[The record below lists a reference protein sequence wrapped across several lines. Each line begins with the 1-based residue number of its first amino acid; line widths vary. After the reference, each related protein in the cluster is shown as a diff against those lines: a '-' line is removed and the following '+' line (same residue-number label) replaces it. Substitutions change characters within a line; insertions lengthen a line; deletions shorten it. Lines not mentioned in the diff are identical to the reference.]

1 MTKNIGENWKE
12 IGGNRKVSKQ
22 KEEK

>member
-12 IGGNRKVSKQ
+12 IGSNRKVSKQ